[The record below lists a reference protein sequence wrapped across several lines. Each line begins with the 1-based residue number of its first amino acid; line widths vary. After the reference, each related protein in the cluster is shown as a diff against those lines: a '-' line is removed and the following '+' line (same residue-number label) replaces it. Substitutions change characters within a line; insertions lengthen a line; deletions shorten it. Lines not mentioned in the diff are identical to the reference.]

1 MMKSIL
7 CVLFLL
13 STAAAFAQNAGGGVL
28 SSQVSVFQMPSHPQ
42 RANYAPTARE
52 QTLSQNSTYSYAK
65 GERPLWEFAP
75 GSDNTPLGD
84 IARALKKDHAKA
96 PKAEFVREN

>member
-13 STAAAFAQNAGGGVL
+13 STAVAFAQSAGGGVL
-28 SSQVSVFQMPSHPQ
+28 SSQVSVFQTPSH
-42 RANYAPTARE
+42 RLHANYTPMARE
-52 QTLSQNSTYSYAK
+52 QTLSQNSTYTSAK

-75 GSDNTPLGD
+75 VSDNIPLGD
-84 IARALKKDHAKA
+84 IARALKQDHAKA